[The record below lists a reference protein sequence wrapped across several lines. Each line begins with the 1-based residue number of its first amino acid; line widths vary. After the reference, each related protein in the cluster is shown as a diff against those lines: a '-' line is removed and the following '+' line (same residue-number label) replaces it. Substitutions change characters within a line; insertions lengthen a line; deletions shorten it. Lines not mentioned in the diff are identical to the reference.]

1 MKTFYDEIIDLKNL
15 VRTGW
20 SIRFGNADLRLET
33 DAEHIF
39 SCCMVA
45 LKIIHEEK
53 LTLNVEKVLKMI
65 LYHEIGE
72 IDAGDIP
79 VIDVERRKNKYEIEK
94 CGVERVSTAYDMPEI
109 LDLWK
114 EFEENK
120 TPEAKFCKMIDKLDT
135 VLQAKKYS
143 EQNNRPE
150 VYEEFFENAKSLIAG
165 YEKYLDL

>member
-1 MKTFYDEIIDLKNL
+1 MSTYYDEICALKNL

-20 SIRFGNADLRLET
+20 TIRFGGEDFRLES

-39 SCCMVA
+39 SCCMLA
-45 LKIIHEEK
+45 LKIIAEEK
-53 LTLNVEKVLKMI
+53 VQVNTETVLKML

-79 VIDVERRKNKYEIEK
+79 VIDIERRKNKYEIEK